1 MRKIFFVFMLFVPSL
16 YAESELNKTCIS
28 PSGKSIYQISLSNEI
43 NSVGQIVLRFD
54 NQINFY
60 SAKVKITDN
69 DKLVGVS
76 KFLKSETGQ
85 TQGSPWIFT
94 YDYKKNVFIDDG
106 RLISPC
112 N

>member
-1 MRKIFFVFMLFVPSL
+1 MKYIIFIYIFFAPSL
-16 YAESELNKTCIS
+16 YAMSELNKTCIS

-43 NSVGQIVLRFD
+43 DSVGQIVLRFD
-54 NQINFY
+54 NQITFY

-76 KFLKSETGQ
+76 KFLRSETGQ

-94 YDYKKNVFIDDG
+94 YDYKKNVLIDDG
-106 RLISPC
+106 RLMSPC

>member
-1 MRKIFFVFMLFVPSL
+1 MKKIFFIFILFAPAL
-16 YAESELNKTCIS
+16 YAELEVNKTCTS
-28 PSGKSIYQISLSNEI
+28 PSGKSIYQISLNSEI
-43 NSVGQIVLRFD
+43 DSVGQIILRFD
-54 NQINFY
+54 NQITFY

-76 KFLKSETGQ
+76 KFLRSETGQ
-85 TQGSPWIFT
+85 TQASPWIFT

-106 RLISPC
+106 RLISAC